1 MSQLLRSFFGVGA
14 GVCVSAVRHL
24 VELCRWEQGGS
35 PSATLGTVLL
45 SWARNQISPHTVL
58 FVILDSDSL
67 SKSDQPRVTG
77 ARHLLGIFIIHKS
90 SAINIPQQDDHQAG
104 SVACNL

>member
-1 MSQLLRSFFGVGA
+1 MYQQCR
-14 GVCVSAVRHL
+14 RL
-24 VELCRWEQGGS
+24 VELCRREQGGS
-35 PSATLGTVLL
+35 PLGSLGTVQL
-45 SWARNQISPHTVL
+45 SGARDQISPRTVL
-58 FVILDSDSL
+58 LVSLDSDSL